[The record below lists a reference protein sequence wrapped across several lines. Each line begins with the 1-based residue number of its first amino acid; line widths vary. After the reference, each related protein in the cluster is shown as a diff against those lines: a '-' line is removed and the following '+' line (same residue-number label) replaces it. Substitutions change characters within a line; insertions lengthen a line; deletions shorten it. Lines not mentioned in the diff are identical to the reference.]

1 MRLVRTAEISN
12 SASSI
17 GINLIL
23 GPGIVKWCDEKAPVA
38 EFQRE
43 ALSQASSM
51 PLGSILVVAFFGPG
65 WLLLFGDNGKQ
76 QTTNR

>member
-1 MRLVRTAEISN
+1 MRPVRTAEISN

>member
-1 MRLVRTAEISN
+1 MRPVRTAEISN

-65 WLLLFGDNGKQ
+65 WLLLFGDNDKQ

>member
-1 MRLVRTAEISN
+1 MRPVRAVPISN

-17 GINLIL
+17 SINLIL